1 MLNIRKKKLKP
12 YYVSQLT
19 KFIEEHAGKF
29 DDETERRRILD
40 RVTGKFERMANWH
53 CFSPKDSDPVFFSN
67 NPHDQTLTHCFSM
80 NVWLNYVEY
89 TFITTLNDFYDV
101 ESSQEKK

>member
-1 MLNIRKKKLKP
+1 MLNLRKKKLKP
-12 YYVSQLT
+12 YYVNQLT

-40 RVTGKFERMANWH
+40 RVTGKFERMANWYV
-53 CFSPKDSDPVFFSN
+53 CSSGDSDPVFFSN
-67 NPHDQTLTHCFSM
+67 NAHDQTLAQCFSV

-89 TFITTLNDFYDV
+89 TFIATLNDFYDV